1 MEEKMKKI
9 MLILSILT
17 VSLLYV
23 GCGGSKHNLPAT
35 TEGDEPEWYTNVPE
49 DPNILFAAKTATS
62 RDKQLAIDKAV
73 QDARAEIAKQLEVK
87 VQGLEKR
94 FTEETGIGEDS
105 QLLDQFTKANKTIVN
120 QSLIGSKIE
129 KQKTIKDGNTY
140 RAYVLVKLPL
150 GAAKEAL
157 LKQIKQNEQ
166 IYTKVRASQT
176 FQELDKEIEKMEG
189 GNK

>member
-1 MEEKMKKI
+1 MKK
-9 MLILSILT
+9 LLQLAVILGLVVI
-17 VSLLYV
+17 YV

-35 TEGDEPEWYTNVPE
+35 TEGEEPEWYTNVPE

-62 RDKQLAIDKAV
+62 RDKQLAVDKAV

-87 VQGLEKR
+87 IQGLEKR

-105 QLLDQFTKANKTIVN
+105 QLLDQFTKANKSIVN

-157 LKQIKQNEQ
+157 LQQIKQNEQ
-166 IYTKVRASQT
+166 IYTRVRASQT
-176 FQELDKEIEKMEG
+176 FQELDREIEKMNQG
-189 GNK
+189 K